1 MYRLLVCDD
10 AVEYRAL
17 IRTVLAQDDDF
28 EIVGQAGH
36 GRECL
41 ERLEEVTP
49 DVVLLDMDMPLMN
62 GFETLP
68 HLRATSPETTVV
80 VLSTAWTPELEQR
93 ALELGA
99 VAYLEKPRNVLDL
112 PQALRAALRGTPGTP
127 VAPGDLVEKLIR
139 RWNAGDREAAYA
151 LMDEQIS
158 YAPLRYD
165 EVCCGPEAI
174 QRFVEEVARED
185 WTEAEVTPFVLL
197 ERDDNVVVLAHAKV
211 AMEHLSAAW
220 VFRVRGERIASVT
233 TYDDWGAAQSAAGIR
248 ADDEHTERPL
258 TGAASR

>member
-10 AVEYRAL
+10 AADYRAL
-17 IRTVLAQDDDF
+17 IRTVLGEDDDF

-41 ERLEEVTP
+41 ERLGEIAP
-49 DVVLLDMDMPLMN
+49 DVVLLDVDMPLMN

-68 HLRATSPETTVV
+68 RLRETSPETTVV
-80 VLSTAWTPELEQR
+80 ILSTAWTPELEQR

-112 PQALRAALRGTPGTP
+112 PQALRAALAGTPGSP
-127 VAPGDLVEKLIR
+127 IAPGDLVEKLIT
-139 RWNAGDREAAYA
+139 RWNAGDRDAAYA

-158 YAPLRYD
+158 YEPLRYG

-174 QRFVEEVARED
+174 QRFIEETADES
-185 WTEAEVTPFVLL
+185 WAEAEVRPLVLL
-197 ERDDNVVVLAHAKV
+197 ERDDRVVVLAHAKI
-211 AMEHLSAAW
+211 AAEHLATAW
-220 VFRVRGERIASVT
+220 VFRVRDDRIASVK
-233 TYDDWGAAQSAAGIR
+233 TYADWAAAQAAAGIS
-248 ADDEHTERPL
+248 AGDEHTERAL
-258 TGAASR
+258 T